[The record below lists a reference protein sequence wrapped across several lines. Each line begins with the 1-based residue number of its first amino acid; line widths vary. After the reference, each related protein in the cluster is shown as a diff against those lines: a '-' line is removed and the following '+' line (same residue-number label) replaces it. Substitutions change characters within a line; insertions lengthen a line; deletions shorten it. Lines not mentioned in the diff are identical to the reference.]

1 MGDAFGNGFE
11 LGLWKEDMVECKLE
25 GYSLRYQGSFYRF
38 SEAKDLANTIRN
50 GVDRRELHDIMLL
63 AFTEKWVFES
73 VF

>member
-1 MGDAFGNGFE
+1 M
-11 LGLWKEDMVECKLE
+11 
-25 GYSLRYQGSFYRF
+25 RYQGSFYRF
-38 SEAKDLANTIRN
+38 SEAKDLENTIRN